1 MMKVDKKKNAEFTRW
16 MGPLLETLRQ
26 LGGSVRPREASN
38 HIAATLGLSELLL
51 DATTRTGQDRFH
63 NQVAWARQ
71 YLVWEGLI
79 DASRRGIWTL
89 TPKGAETSLTEEQSR
104 VLFLKWVAVHQE
116 TRRAVQDE
124 IASAPVSSEIDKAA
138 VVSVPT
144 ISDEVE
150 EVQLLEVLRS
160 LTPSGF
166 ERVCQRLLRES
177 GFESVV
183 VTGRSHDG
191 GIDGVGVL
199 QLNPFVRIKVLF
211 QCKRYKGTVS
221 RAEVGD
227 FRNAMLGRAEK
238 GIFIT
243 TGRFSKDAML
253 EANRDGAP
261 PIELVAGEALVELF
275 ERVSLGV
282 KPRTVFDID
291 YGFFEQFK

>member
-1 MMKVDKKKNAEFTRW
+1 MKADKKKNAEFTRW

-38 HIAATLGLSELLL
+38 HIAATMGLSDSLL
-51 DATTRTGQDRFH
+51 DATTKTGQDRFH

-124 IASAPVSSEIDKAA
+124 MASAPASPEVDKTA
-138 VVSVPT
+138 VVSVPA

-243 TGRFSKDAML
+243 TGRFSKDAMQ

-261 PIELVAGEALVELF
+261 PIELVTGEALVELF
-275 ERVSLGV
+275 ERVGLGV